1 MLTSMLRAQVVLTS
15 TFSEV
20 SVVIKYSPFSQSILI
35 WQIATLRVPL
45 GKLGDDDSAF
55 IGELLGRT
63 PARSEI
69 AAAIDGRFRSRRDAT
84 RATP

>member
-1 MLTSMLRAQVVLTS
+1 MFTSMLRAQVVLTS

-20 SVVIKYSPFSQSILI
+20 SVVIEYSLFFQSILI

-63 PARSEI
+63 LARSEI
-69 AAAIDGRFRSRRDAT
+69 AAAIDGRFR
-84 RATP
+84 